1 MLPSLIRHRRS
12 SIAAA
17 LFLALPA
24 ALAAQ
29 KGTGPTGIA
38 VTGTATSATVT
49 WQPVAGALSYSVK
62 RWKQDDLRCCNNAV
76 STLGKPTWIDYGVSE
91 SGFPQ
96 AGTYVFEVGVVLDNN
111 TTGATQFLWTRPDPV
126 AATIIAPPPPPTLTV
141 NTLATVSLAAP
152 ASVVVRNDPSAL
164 VFNWQPVYGATGY
177 QIDTG
182 PTITGPWTPLV
193 PAPIAT
199 TQFAY
204 TPAPAT
210 LMYYRVSAAHSLAVS
225 TTSTIVPFVY
235 EVPLNPLGVS
245 GTQSGANVTVSWN
258 PVPGADAYTATALVG
273 GTQVGVLE
281 AHGTETSAT
290 FRGVVSPLTT
300 ANDYLLIKVVAH
312 FPPSGAAGADV
323 PHLGTAFLIIN
334 QASTCWPAAGELP
347 PTAGQTIAAPI
358 ASAGG
363 MTLSWPMSG
372 QVNAYRV
379 DRTLAGSGQWTP
391 LACLRPGAGSANTGS
406 RTTSSTTTFQDASI
420 ALQPSTSYQYRITAL
435 GPADA
440 TGKRSTSE
448 SIVTASTPPRQTLIV
463 GVVVGSTTA
472 GQYVQLSWQPLSS
485 GTKNVLVTNSYGD
498 RRDALTMNGG
508 SAGNGV
514 RFLKPPRGSHTFAV
528 TPLYT
533 SGTPAATTTV
543 SVIVP

>member
-17 LFLALPA
+17 LFLSLPA
-24 ALAAQ
+24 GLAAQ

-76 STLGKPTWIDYGVSE
+76 SSIGKPTWIDYGVSE
-91 SGFPQ
+91 AGFPQ

-126 AATIIAPPPPPTLTV
+126 AATLIAPPPPPTLTV

-152 ASVVVRNDPSAL
+152 AGVVVRNDPSAL

-225 TTSTIVPFVY
+225 TASTIVPFVY
-235 EVPLNPLGVS
+235 QLPLNPLGVS
-245 GTQSGANVTVSWN
+245 ATQSGADVTVSWN
-258 PVPGADAYTATALVG
+258 PAPGASVYTITASNG
-273 GTQVGVLE
+273 GTQVSRKVL
-281 AHGTETSAT
+281 ATSTSVT
-290 FRGVVSPLTT
+290 FVGLIPESTTPNDNLT
-300 ANDYLLIKVVAH
+300 LKVVAH
-312 FPPSGAAGADV
+312 FPPNSAPGVDLSHV
-323 PHLGTAFLIIN
+323 GTGNLTIN
-334 QASTCWPAAGELP
+334 PPSACWPVAGELP
-347 PTAGQTIAAPI
+347 PTAGQTLPPPI
-358 ASAGG
+358 AYAGG
-363 MTLSWPMSG
+363 MSLTWPLSG

-379 DRTLAGSGQWTP
+379 DRALAGSGQWAT
-391 LACLRPGAGSANTGS
+391 LMCLRAGTALTSGGRSTQ
-406 RTTSSTTTFQDASI
+406 SSTTFRDESI
-420 ALQPSTSYQYRITAL
+420 ALQPSTAYQYRVTAL

-440 TGKRSTSE
+440 SGKRLTYE
-448 SIVTASTPPRQTLIV
+448 SIVSATTAPRQTLVV
-463 GVVVGSTTA
+463 GALVGSTTT
-472 GQYVQLSWQPLSS
+472 GHFVRLSWPQPSA
-485 GTKNVLVTNSYGD
+485 GTMNVLVTSSLGQ
-498 RRDALTMNGG
+498 RLDAYTTIGG
-508 SAGNGV
+508 YSGSSTGAW
-514 RFLKPPRGSHTFAV
+514 LEAPRGTHTFAV
-528 TPLYT
+528 TPLYH
-533 SGTPAATTTV
+533 GGIPAATTTV